1 MGWADTGTVAMLVKD
16 HIFPIAPGKCLKA
29 ECRILK
35 NIYIYIF
42 LAETNVIKS
51 V

>member
-29 ECRILK
+29 E
-35 NIYIYIF
+35 Y
-42 LAETNVIKS
+42 
-51 V
+51 